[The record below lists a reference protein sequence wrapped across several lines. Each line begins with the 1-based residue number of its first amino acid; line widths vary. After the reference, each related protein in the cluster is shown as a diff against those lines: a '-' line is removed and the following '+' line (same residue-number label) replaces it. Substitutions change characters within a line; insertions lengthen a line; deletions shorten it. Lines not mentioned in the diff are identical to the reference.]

1 MDTEIDKLCEL
12 KTRYSSFIEY
22 ASSINVEREQYST
35 IPVAV
40 STLIKYLECP
50 TVSGYY
56 SGGYGSKELTSL
68 SDVELGIAYILS
80 DVRIPLWIKRDLA
93 RMFLLKWGKAYIPI
107 YRNVNS
113 NKRRKWCIFS

>member
-68 SDVELGIAYILS
+68 SDVELGIVYILS
-80 DVRIPLWIKRDLA
+80 DVRIPVWIKRDLT